1 MNIDDCYQLGY
12 IIKPHG
18 LKGELQ
24 VLLDVDSPEAYQNL
38 ESVFVRQ
45 GQQLV
50 PFFVEYI
57 NVKSGKA
64 ILAFDEVQEFD
75 QAKALKGSELY
86 LPLASLPEPEEGE
99 FYLHEIEG
107 FQLVDQNGV
116 AIGQIKNAIESGP
129 QLVLIVENKD
139 GVEILLPYTE
149 ALLIKLDREAKQL
162 HLQVAEGLIDVYTNP
177 ENED

>member
-24 VLLDVDSPEAYQNL
+24 LLLDVDSPEDYQNL

-50 PFFVEYI
+50 PFFIEYI
-57 NVKSGKA
+57 NVRSEKA
-64 ILAFDEVQEFD
+64 IVAFDEIQDFE
-75 QAKALKGSELY
+75 QANTLKGAELY
-86 LPLASLPEPEEGE
+86 LPLSALPEPSGDQ
-99 FYLHEIEG
+99 FYLHEIDS
-107 FQLVDQNGV
+107 FQVISQS
-116 AIGQIKNAIESGP
+116 GQSVGCIKNVIESGP
-129 QLVLIVENKD
+129 QLILVVENV
-139 GVEILLPYTE
+139 GGIEILLPYTE
-149 ALLIKLDREAKQL
+149 SLLIKLDREAKEM
-162 HLQVAEGLIDVYTNP
+162 HINIADGLIDVYTNP

>member
-50 PFFVEYI
+50 PFFIEYI

-64 ILAFDEVQEFD
+64 ILAFDEVQEFE

-99 FYLHEIEG
+99 FYLYEIEG

-116 AIGQIKNAIESGP
+116 AIGQIRNAIESGP
-129 QLVLIVENKD
+129 QLILVVENKD

-149 ALLIKLDREAKQL
+149 ALLIKLDRETKQL

>member
-50 PFFVEYI
+50 PFFIEYI

-64 ILAFDEVQEFD
+64 ILAFDEVQEFE

-86 LPLASLPEPEEGE
+86 LPLASLPEPEDGE

-107 FQLVDQNGV
+107 FELVDQNGV
-116 AIGQIKNAIESGP
+116 AVGQIKNAIESGP
-129 QLVLIVENKD
+129 QLILVVENV
-139 GVEILLPYTE
+139 GGIEILLPYTE
-149 ALLIKLDREAKQL
+149 SLLIKLDREAKEM
-162 HLQVAEGLIDVYTNP
+162 HINIADGLIDVYTNP

>member
-24 VLLDVDSPEAYQNL
+24 LLLDVDSPEDYQNL

-50 PFFVEYI
+50 PFFIEYI
-57 NVKSGKA
+57 NVRSEKA
-64 ILAFDEVQEFD
+64 IVAFDEIQDFE
-75 QAKALKGSELY
+75 QAKTLKGAELY
-86 LPLASLPEPEEGE
+86 LPLSALPEPSGDQ
-99 FYLHEIEG
+99 FYLHEIDS
-107 FQLVDQNGV
+107 FQVISQS
-116 AIGQIKNAIESGP
+116 GQSVGCIKNVIESGP
-129 QLVLIVENKD
+129 QLILVVENV
-139 GVEILLPYTE
+139 GGIEILLPYTE
-149 ALLIKLDREAKQL
+149 SLLIKLDREAKEM
-162 HLQVAEGLIDVYTNP
+162 HINIADGLIDVYTNP